1 MQLLQRKK
9 SVPRIM
15 GIHVGRQ
22 ALTLARI
29 VVKDGVIV
37 VRELF
42 RELLPREPGGWPVE
56 KVSTLLRRAKR
67 QISLKSDVTRLTV
80 CSDLAASHYFILPPL
95 KGEQLDSAVKLK
107 LENKLNNSASEMSY
121 QSATVERHGE
131 RCRVFATS
139 IPTQKLRLILGSFL
153 EASCPVDSMEVEGV
167 SVTNLL
173 ARAELVNGRPIGVM
187 QINPDW
193 SEVYIVVHKKLT
205 LSRPILKLEP
215 AAAAADDSD
224 PPGSQPKDDPEGPS
238 SHYLARIV
246 REANKT
252 LDYFEIE
259 LLSPAVERLLLFGQS
274 ALLAELPDYLAQQ
287 LELDVSVLGKVGA
300 LEDETGEFEPTLHS
314 LAVAAAAGGVKHA
327 G

>member
-1 MQLLQRKK
+1 MQLLRRKK
-9 SVPRIM
+9 NLPKIM

-22 ALTLARI
+22 AVTLAR
-29 VVKDGVIV
+29 VVLKDGVIV
-37 VRELF
+37 LRGLF
-42 RELLPREPGGWPVE
+42 RESLRREPGGWPVE
-56 KVSTLLRRAKR
+56 KVSALLRRAKR
-67 QISLKSDVTRLTV
+67 EISFKSDITRLTV
-80 CSDLAASHYFILPPL
+80 CSDLAASHYFIVPPL
-95 KGEQLDSAVKLK
+95 KGDQLDSAVKLK

-121 QSATVERHGE
+121 QSVTVERHGE

-153 EASCPVDSMEVEGV
+153 EASCPIDSMEVEGV

-173 ARAELVNGRPIGVM
+173 ARAELADGRPIGVM
-187 QINPDW
+187 QINPEW
-193 SEVYIVVHKKLT
+193 SEVYIVVHEKLT

-215 AAAAADDSD
+215 GSAAADDSEA
-224 PPGSQPKDDPEGPS
+224 GVSEPKDDPKGPS

-259 LLSPAVERLLLFGQS
+259 LLSPAVERLFLLGQS
-274 ALLAELPDYLAQQ
+274 AVLAELPDYLAQQ
-287 LELDVSVLGKVGA
+287 LELDVSVLDTAGA
-300 LEDETGEFEPTLHS
+300 LEDETGEFDPTLHG
-314 LAVAAAAGGVKHA
+314 LAVVAAAGGAKNA